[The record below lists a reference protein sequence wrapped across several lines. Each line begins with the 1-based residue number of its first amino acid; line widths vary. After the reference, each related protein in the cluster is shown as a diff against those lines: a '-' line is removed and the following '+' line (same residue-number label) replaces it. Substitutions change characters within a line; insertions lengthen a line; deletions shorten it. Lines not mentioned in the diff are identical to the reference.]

1 MTDAGASV
9 SRSNDEKF
17 DEVTTEER
25 SRVGDDEAGDLVAG
39 INVNETLTR
48 ANRILQNL
56 TRPIGVEARDV
67 TLEGE
72 RFEGVG
78 RGGEADDAVI
88 LARERPD
95 SGLLLLIGA
104 CRDGWLLLR
113 TYVRFFSYSTL
124 ALS

>member
-25 SRVGDDEAGDLVAG
+25 SGVGDDEAGDLVAR

-56 TRPIGVEARDV
+56 TRPIGAEARDV

-95 SGLLLLIGA
+95 SGLLSLIGA

-113 TYVRFFSYSTL
+113 TYVRFFAYSTL